1 MSSFSKLDRMSG
13 LTVTVVQRRLTHYR
27 VPLFLALREH
37 LSKEGVNLRLLHG
50 KGTPAEVA
58 KNDAGHIDWAEP
70 LATRYFMGSRLCWQ
84 PFARKISD
92 SSLVIITQENAMLA
106 NHLAMIKRPAPKL
119 AFWGHGANLQ
129 GNRNSL
135 RETYKRWSTRQVD
148 WYFAYTS
155 QSVELVK
162 ASGFPFEKITNLN
175 NAIDMS
181 GLERDLA
188 AVRAADLEDLRV
200 KLGLTRAPVGIF
212 LGSLYSHK
220 RLDFLVAAAHQIRA
234 RVAGFQLLVVGDGP
248 MRPMMEAI
256 AAEHPWIRFLGSRKG
271 KDKASVLRLSS
282 INMNPGL
289 VGLGIL
295 DSFAACVPMVT
306 TDCGLHSPEISYLS
320 TDNGVITPNT
330 LDSYVAACI
339 RLLTNKAEYAQL
351 TDGCRA
357 AAHKYTLP
365 SMVENFLDG
374 ILQALEIHR

>member
-1 MSSFSKLDRMSG
+1 MNRP
-13 LTVTVVQRRLTHYR
+13 TVTIVQRRLTHYR
-27 VPLFLALREH
+27 VPLFVALRERLDRH
-37 LSKEGVNLRLLHG
+37 DIHLRLLHG
-50 KGTPAEVA
+50 TCTSAEAA

-70 LATRYFMGSRLCWQ
+70 LATRYLAGDRLCWQ
-84 PFARKISD
+84 PFARKTSG

-106 NHLAMIKRPAPKL
+106 NQLALIRKPSPKL

-155 QSVELVK
+155 RSVDLVR
-162 ASGFPFEKITNLN
+162 ASGVPLEKITNLN

-188 AVRAADLEDLRV
+188 ALPATELEDLRL
-200 KLGLTRAPVGIF
+200 KLGLRRAPVGLF
-212 LGSLYSHK
+212 LGSLYRHK
-220 RLDFLVAAAHQIRA
+220 RLDFLLAAAHQIRA
-234 RVAGFQLLVVGDGP
+234 SVTDFQLLVVGDGP
-248 MRPMMEAI
+248 ERPLVEA
-256 AAEHPWIRFLGSRKG
+256 AAAQHPWIHFMGSRKG
-271 KDKASVLRLSS
+271 PEKASILKLAS
-282 INMNPGL
+282 INLNPGL

-295 DSFAACVPMVT
+295 DSFAAGVPMVT
-306 TDCGLHSPEISYLS
+306 TDCGLHSPEIAYLS
-320 TDNGVITPNT
+320 TDNGIMTPDA

-339 RLLTNKAEYAQL
+339 RLLTNKEEYAQL

-365 SMVENFLDG
+365 SMVENFSNG
-374 ILQALEIHR
+374 ILQALETHQ